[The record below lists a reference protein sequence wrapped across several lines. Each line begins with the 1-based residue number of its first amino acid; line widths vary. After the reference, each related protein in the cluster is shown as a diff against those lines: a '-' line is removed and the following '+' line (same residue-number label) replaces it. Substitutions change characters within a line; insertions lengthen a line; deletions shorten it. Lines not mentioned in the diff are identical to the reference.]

1 MATAL
6 MGHSAFK
13 AESMELYS
21 LSILKLLGSRV
32 GKVGCP
38 TVQLKELRLKGS
50 GVPMRGVESNRKPG
64 PQD

>member
-1 MATAL
+1 MARRRKPWPEEGVATAL

-32 GKVGCP
+32 GREGAEPHCAVKR
-38 TVQLKELRLKGS
+38 TET
-50 GVPMRGVESNRKPG
+50 
-64 PQD
+64 